1 MNEREKTVENRY
13 KSLLSESNKK
23 SHSQEQLIR
32 HLTESS
38 NQRGKDLLLQV
49 PNLFFL
55 LYLTFDLAQFFWCC
69 FFNSFCRSIYIKIR
83 LAAMIITFITI
94 YRCTLELYVIWASA
108 TREVSLEK
116 QVRKGK
122 ELILGHVTSER
133 QVPFRP

>member
-94 YRCTLELYVIWASA
+94 YRCTLELSLCHLGLSHQGGEFGE
-108 TREVSLEK
+108 TEGQKREGAYPGSCD
-116 QVRKGK
+116 
-122 ELILGHVTSER
+122 
-133 QVPFRP
+133 